1 MATNLFLAL
10 DGVDGESTDDKH
22 KGEIELESWSFGVAS
37 SGTAHLG
44 GGGAG
49 AGKAQMSDLSVMKSV
64 DLATPALLQAA
75 ASGQRIARATLTQ
88 RTAGADPRE
97 FLTIVLAPVL
107 VTSCQLSAASDGRPQ
122 ESVQLSFG
130 TVHLT
135 YTSQAPDGTAG
146 PATTFGWDVT
156 RNGPL

>member
-1 MATNLFLAL
+1 MTTNLFLAL

-22 KGEIELESWSFGVAS
+22 KGEIELESWSFGIAS
-37 SGTAHLG
+37 SGTARLG

-88 RTAGADPRE
+88 RSAGANPLDV
-97 FLTIVLAPVL
+97 LTMVLAPVL
-107 VTSCQLSAASDGRPQ
+107 VTSCQLSAASDGPPQ

-130 TVHLT
+130 TVQLT
-135 YTSQAPDGTAG
+135 YVSQAPDGSAG
-146 PATTFGWDVT
+146 PSRTFGWDVT
-156 RNGPL
+156 KNGAL